1 MTYSELVKAR
11 YSCRKFSDKPV
22 EEEKLRAILDAGIS
36 APTAKNAQPVKIWV
50 IKSESALEKIKSCA
64 PFVWMKNAPVVIA
77 VGGTEEGAFVRPSDN
92 RNFEDVDAVIVATH
106 IMLAIHNEGL
116 GSTWVGYFDAPKVKE
131 LFPEMKA
138 YDLVALFPVGYPA
151 DDAMPA
157 DRHYVRKNFD
167 DIVSVL

>member
-1 MTYSELVKAR
+1 MNYNELVKAR
-11 YSCRKFSDKPV
+11 YSCRKFSDRPI
-22 EEEKLRAILDAGIS
+22 EDSKLTAILDAGIS

-92 RNFEDVDAVIVATH
+92 RNFQDVDAVIVATH
-106 IMLAIHNEGL
+106 IMLAVHDQGL

-131 LFPEMKA
+131 LFPAMKD
-138 YDLVALFPVGYPA
+138 YDLVALFPTGYPA